1 MRHSVICMM
10 NGANPR
16 VRIGTMTRL
25 KRMLDGLNRMAL
37 RPETRNRMIHTDEIN
52 WAITFATAAPFTP
65 QPSTKMNT
73 GSRMMLVPVPISTE
87 VIATVVLPCAEMK
100 LLSPSVSCTN
110 TVPTR

>member
-1 MRHSVICMM
+1 
-10 NGANPR
+10 
-16 VRIGTMTRL
+16 MTRL

-37 RPETRNRMIHTDEIN
+37 RPEARNRMIHTDEIN

-87 VIATVVLPCAEMK
+87 VIAMVVLPCAD
-100 LLSPSVSCTN
+100 T
-110 TVPTR
+110 TT